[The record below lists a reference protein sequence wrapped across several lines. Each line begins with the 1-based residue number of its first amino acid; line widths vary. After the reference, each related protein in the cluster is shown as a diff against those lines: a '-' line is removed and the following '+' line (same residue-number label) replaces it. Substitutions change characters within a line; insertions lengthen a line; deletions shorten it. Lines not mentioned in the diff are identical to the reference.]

1 MPPAVRQLLTAVRA
15 LLVLTVLLGIGYPLL
30 MVGVGQLA
38 LPQQAHGSL
47 VSDRS
52 GQVVAS
58 SLIGQSFTADQ
69 WFQPRP
75 SAGGYDPLA
84 SGGTN
89 TGPSDGELAA
99 TIQQRRAAIA
109 RRDGVSPAQVPA
121 DAVTS
126 SASGLD
132 PQISPAYAVLQ
143 VDRVARAR
151 GLPAQQL
158 RRLVD
163 QHTLPRSWGFLG
175 QSRVNVVEL
184 NLALQQLG

>member
-1 MPPAVRQLLTAVRA
+1 MPQSVRQLLTAVRT

-30 MVGVGQLA
+30 ILGVAQLG
-38 LPQQAHGSL
+38 LQRQAHGSL
-47 VSDRS
+47 LTDSTGR
-52 GQVVAS
+52 VVGSA
-58 SLIGQSFTADQ
+58 LIGQQFDGDQ

-75 SAGGYDPLA
+75 SAGEYDALA

-99 TIQQRRAAIA
+99 TIEQRRTAIA
-109 RRDGVSPAQVPA
+109 HRDGVSESLVPA

-132 PQISPAYAVLQ
+132 PDISPAYAFLQ

-151 GLPAQQL
+151 GLPVQHV
-158 RRLVD
+158 RRIVEDYLAD
-163 QHTLPRSWGFLG
+163 RSWGFLG
-175 QSRVNVVEL
+175 QPRVNVVEL
-184 NLALQQLG
+184 NLALQRVS